1 MPNYPHS
8 VDALRTIR
16 ETTYNAPRKSDA
28 LRTPSGI
35 YDQAASLRQPVD
47 ANGYNPMN
55 KQPTQTRPFATA
67 WSPQQNVSNHQFGA
81 TPTMNTQPWNPL
93 GDDWLAYLQG
103 GGGVDQVVMPDYQG
117 ATGGPVL
124 LEEMGEFQ
132 AYEHPEM
139 EAWVRSITE
148 QLEYGER
155 DRLEAAREAA
165 AARGMYRSGE
175 SVLSEDDV
183 RTETQL
189 AVKDAQ
195 VQAMVQQGIFSQ
207 EQFMQYNELREQRL
221 LANQQAGQAWQALEQ
236 QSNQFRASL
245 EAEIDARNQQAQIE
259 MSGMATQYAS
269 VLSELET
276 RRSIANQQAALT
288 MEQMKVGYNQFLQQ
302 IDLERQL
309 SAAQL
314 QFGYDEMN
322 ANMALGYAQN
332 ERQGLAD
339 YYDYLYGQGN
349 LANQM
354 DIAGMQYGNQ
364 QPDMGNAVS
373 AYNELYGTG
382 LYDNEQAFNLTRQS
396 FPGLDF
402 SGRSTR
408 DAFGMPTSSGA
419 SASWG
424 GQQSTPWWQMSPLGW
439 GLQQSGLR

>member
-1 MPNYPHS
+1 
-8 VDALRTIR
+8 
-16 ETTYNAPRKSDA
+16 
-28 LRTPSGI
+28 
-35 YDQAASLRQPVD
+35 
-47 ANGYNPMN
+47 
-55 KQPTQTRPFATA
+55 
-67 WSPQQNVSNHQFGA
+67 
-81 TPTMNTQPWNPL
+81 
-93 GDDWLAYLQG
+93 
-103 GGGVDQVVMPDYQG
+103 
-117 ATGGPVL
+117 
-124 LEEMGEFQ
+124 
-132 AYEHPEM
+132 
-139 EAWVRSITE
+139 
-148 QLEYGER
+148 
-155 DRLEAAREAA
+155 
-165 AARGMYRSGE
+165 
-175 SVLSEDDV
+175 
-183 RTETQL
+183 
-189 AVKDAQ
+189 
-195 VQAMVQQGIFSQ
+195 
-207 EQFMQYNELREQRL
+207 MQYNELREQRL
-221 LANQQAGQAWQALEQ
+221 LANQQAAQAWQALEQ

-332 ERQGLAD
+332 ERQGMAD

-349 LANQM
+349 LQNQR
-354 DIAGMQYGNQ
+354 DIAGMQYGSQ
-364 QPDMGNAVS
+364 QPDMGNAVA

-424 GQQSTPWWQMSPLGW
+424 GQDSTPWWQMSPLGW
-439 GLQQSGLR
+439 GLQQLGLR